1 MIHYEACPFC
11 QSGDI
16 HQKFVVKDY
25 TVSGKAFTIFQC
37 RQCQGAFTQ
46 DVPGQDEIGP
56 YYASENYISHSDTQQ
71 GFINKA
77 YHMVRSRTLVQK
89 RKMLQ
94 SITQKDKGTIAD
106 IGCGT
111 GAFLDT
117 MQQVGWQITGFEP
130 DETARQNAKR
140 LYNIS
145 PLPSPEI
152 YNQPAE
158 SFDAVTMWHVLEH
171 VHELHAYIEQ
181 VKKILKPNGRFVVA
195 VPNYTSADAAQYQ
208 QYWAAYD
215 VPRHLYHFSPAS
227 MTQLMKQHG
236 LQVIATKPMWFDSFY
251 VSMLSEEYRNGKS
264 NIVGAFLNGL
274 ASNFKALFDKKR
286 CSSVIYVI
294 RKM

>member
-11 QSGDI
+11 QSGNI

-25 TVSGKAFTIFQC
+25 TVSGESFTIFQC
-37 RQCQGAFTQ
+37 NNCQGAFTQ
-46 DVPGQDEIGP
+46 DVPAQDEIAK
-56 YYASENYISHSDTQQ
+56 YYASENYISHSDTQK

-77 YHMVRSRTLVQK
+77 YHLVRSRTLIQK

-94 SITQKDKGTIAD
+94 SLTRKEKGSVAD

-111 GAFLDT
+111 GAFLHS
-117 MQQVGWQITGFEP
+117 MQEAGWQITGFEP
-130 DETARQNAKR
+130 DETARQNAQR
-140 LYNIS
+140 LYNIK
-145 PLPSPEI
+145 PLPSPEL
-152 YNQPAE
+152 YNQPAD
-158 SFDAVTMWHVLEH
+158 SFDAITMWHVLEH
-171 VHELHAYIEQ
+171 VHDLHAYIQ
-181 VKKILKPNGRFVVA
+181 QIKKMLKPDGRLLVA

-227 MTQLMKQHG
+227 MTLLMKQHG

-264 NIVGAFLNGL
+264 NVVGAVLNGL
-274 ASNFKALFDKKR
+274 VSNMKALFDKKR

-294 RKM
+294 KKA